1 MKYYGTLI
9 AVSNMEKSKDF
20 YETILEQKIM
30 SDVGEHVAFENG
42 LALQSNY
49 SKLVGTDFQILK
61 KANSFQLYFE
71 VEDIENWNTKLRK
84 IEGLEFLHDVTEYP
98 WGQRGMRFYDFDKHI
113 IEIAESVET
122 FINRFLEQGL
132 SVEETSTRTM
142 LPVEFIK
149 QYQK

>member
-1 MKYYGTLI
+1 
-9 AVSNMEKSKDF
+9 MEKSKDF